1 MTNEPSL
8 TSFSEDVL
16 DRARR
21 QASDL
26 NRPVSHELLQW
37 AVLEREDSVLRDVL
51 DQHGI
56 LEDARRILLEVA
68 LSPVLV
74 PPVNTARNAD
84 GSLIGYLVETDDSV
98 QVVDSQGELVP
109 RASYRTD

>member
-1 MTNEPSL
+1 MANEPPL

-51 DQHGI
+51 DQRGI
-56 LEDARRILLEVA
+56 LEDAQKILLEIA
-68 LSPVLV
+68 SSPVLG
-74 PPVNTARNAD
+74 PPVNTARDAD
-84 GSLIGYLVETDDSV
+84 GTLIGYLVETDDAV
-98 QVVDSQGELVP
+98 QVVDSQGEPVP
-109 RASYRTD
+109 RSSYRT